1 MCMAFFISPR
11 LASIYLVAVIILGII
26 LAIIT
31 VRAHHYFMEV
41 FPKYDDLN
49 ASVQENVSAIRVVK
63 AYVRED
69 YEKNKF
75 RKASQNIYNMFVK
88 AESILAFNNPVMQIT
103 VYSCIL
109 AISWVGAKMIVGGT
123 LTTGELMS
131 LLTYCMNIMMSLMM
145 LSMVFV
151 MLAMSVASAERICE
165 VLNEKSDIT
174 NPENADKTVPD
185 GSLSLIHI

>member
-1 MCMAFFISPR
+1 
-11 LASIYLVAVIILGII
+11 
-26 LAIIT
+26 
-31 VRAHHYFMEV
+31 MEV

-109 AISWVGAKMIVGGT
+109 AISWVGAKMIVGGYIDNRRT
-123 LTTGELMS
+123 DES
-131 LLTYCMNIMMSLMM
+131 SYLLY
-145 LSMVFV
+145 
-151 MLAMSVASAERICE
+151 EYHDE
-165 VLNEKSDIT
+165 SDDAVHGVRHAGD
-174 NPENADKTVPD
+174 ECGKRRAY
-185 GSLSLIHI
+185 L

>member
-1 MCMAFFISPR
+1 MCACADQSDLRDVYGVFISPR

-109 AISWVGAKMIVGGT
+109 AISWVGAK
-123 LTTGELMS
+123 
-131 LLTYCMNIMMSLMM
+131 
-145 LSMVFV
+145 
-151 MLAMSVASAERICE
+151 
-165 VLNEKSDIT
+165 
-174 NPENADKTVPD
+174 
-185 GSLSLIHI
+185 